1 LAALLGVADPSKSP
15 REHTVARPR
24 VELSNY
30 EAVYGF
36 YENHRQNMPFARFAH
51 FVFARVFRCDVT
63 ADEGAAEAITEAI
76 DSGTRLVVSPNH
88 VTGDDQYVIVAFAER
103 FEALRPLRGVT
114 FIPAEPSLFSRR
126 GRKGRLL
133 RWAVDELGA
142 LPTFRLEDLKRR
154 KIEITD
160 EVTAAYRAAT
170 LKASE
175 IQVAKLG
182 AGEMMAGFWEGTR
195 NRTDHRIVQP
205 LKKGM
210 AHTAIAAAAT
220 AAVAVLPVGLYYGSE
235 PADYA
240 RPDVPGKWRPHVH
253 IGTPLPVD
261 TDNPEVLTKQVHGE
275 IQRCVDVVV
284 ARAERR
290 AGRRRS

>member
-1 LAALLGVADPSKSP
+1 M
-15 REHTVARPR
+15 ARPTA
-24 VELSNY
+24 ELANY
-30 EAVYGF
+30 EKVYEF
-36 YENHRQNMPFARFAH
+36 YERHRQNMAFARFAH
-51 FVFARVFRCDVT
+51 LVFARVFRCDIT
-63 ADEGAAEAITEAI
+63 ADDGAAEAIGEAI
-76 DSGTRLVVSPNH
+76 ESGTRLIVSPNH
-88 VTGDDQYVIVAFAER
+88 ITGDDQYVIVAFAET
-103 FEALRPLRGVT
+103 FEALRPLRGIT

-142 LPTFRLEDLKRR
+142 LPTFRLEDLRR
-154 KIEITD
+154 RDIEITD
-160 EVTAAYRAAT
+160 EVTAIYKAAT

-195 NRTDHRIVQP
+195 NRTDYRVVQP

-220 AAVAVLPVGLYYGSE
+220 APIAVLPVGIYYGSE
-235 PADYA
+235 PDDYA
-240 RPDVPGKWRPHVH
+240 HPDVPGKRRPHIH
-253 IGTPLPVD
+253 IGMPLPVD
-261 TDNPEVLTKQVHGE
+261 TDDAEVLAKQVHGE

-284 ARAERR
+284 RRAERL
-290 AGRRRS
+290 AAHPS